1 MATRRR
7 STSNTITG
15 TVSDLQR
22 RVQYLQNVPRPT
34 RLANQVVTRNAIQP
48 RAVGSDQIAL
58 NAITNDQIAADA
70 IERENIAAGAV
81 STGQLNNGAVTNEK
95 LGPFAVDNDKLAD
108 AAVASRNMT
117 PNSVENA
124 SLQNGSVNFRT
135 VAVDAIGKQNMQNNS
150 VGTNELENGS
160 VNNSKLGSGSVGQ
173 SNLQSNSVGF
183 GQMQG
188 GAVGTSTLQTGAV
201 TRSKIGSGQVGTT
214 QIENRAVT
222 GLKIA
227 QGTVTTTNMNEG
239 TMQGI
244 ARRVGGGA
252 GIRREITN
260 AGSRLSALFGTA
272 SQQVARGNH
281 THGTGG
287 ASSWVRVVFPVGPA
301 GGYDLALR
309 GHTHTVNAT
318 SSSVKYKKNITR
330 YSLENPQKLLELSLV
345 KYKYKNSKR
354 INHEIVGREWV
365 YGYLAEEVKDLGL
378 GEVVTFD
385 RDGDVDGIQYD
396 MLSIY
401 VIELL
406 KQQQGQIESLQEE
419 LRRLRSD
426 NGN

>member
-1 MATRRR
+1 VATRRSSSR
-7 STSNTITG
+7 SSVTGAIT
-15 TVSDLQR
+15 DLQR
-22 RVQYLQNVPRPT
+22 RIRLLQTKPAPT
-34 RLANQVVTRNAIQP
+34 RLANQVVARSAIQP
-48 RAVGSDQIAL
+48 RAVSTDQIAL
-58 NAITNDQIAADA
+58 DAVTNDQIAADA
-70 IERENIAAGAV
+70 IKREQIDVGAV
-81 STGQLNNGAVTNEK
+81 GTAEIGNLAVTTAKLNDEAVVEDKIGPLAVTNSK
-95 LGPFAVDNDKLAD
+95 LQD
-108 AAVASRNMT
+108 AAVQLRNMT
-117 PNSVENA
+117 PNSVQNS
-124 SLQNGSVNFRT
+124 SLVTDSVNFRT
-135 VAVDAIGKQNMQNNS
+135 IATNAVGNENMLDNSVGNSEIQNNS
-150 VGTNELENGS
+150 VSQG
-160 VNNSKLGSGSVGQ
+160 KLRSD
-173 SNLQSNSVGF
+173 SVGF
-183 GQMQG
+183 GELQG
-188 GAVGTSTLQTGAV
+188 SSVGNSTLQNGAV
-201 TRSKIGSGQVGTT
+201 TRSKIGSGQVGTA

-227 QGTVTTTNMNEG
+227 EGTVATANINEG

-244 ARRVGGGA
+244 ARRVDGGA
-252 GIRREITN
+252 GITRGFTSRGVVVS
-260 AGSRLSALFGTA
+260 AAFGVGSQS
-272 SQQVARGNH
+272 VARGNH

-287 ASSWVRVVFPVGPA
+287 ASTWVRVVFPVGPA

-354 INHEIVGREWV
+354 FNHEIAGREWI
-365 YGYLAEEVKDLGL
+365 YGYLAEEVRDLGL

>member
-1 MATRRR
+1 
-7 STSNTITG
+7 
-15 TVSDLQR
+15 
-22 RVQYLQNVPRPT
+22 
-34 RLANQVVTRNAIQP
+34 
-48 RAVGSDQIAL
+48 VGSDQIAL

-160 VNNSKLGSGSVGQ
+160 VNNSKLGSGSVNQ

-188 GAVGTSTLQTGAV
+188 GAVGTSTLQNGAV
-201 TRSKIGSGQVGTT
+201 TRSKIGSGQVGTA

-227 QGTVTTTNMNEG
+227 EGTVATANINEG

-244 ARRVGGGA
+244 ARRVDGGA
-252 GIRREITN
+252 GITRGFTSRGVVVS
-260 AGSRLSALFGTA
+260 AAFGVGSQS
-272 SQQVARGNH
+272 VARGNH

-287 ASSWVRVVFPVGPA
+287 ASTWVRVVFPVGPA

-354 INHEIVGREWV
+354 FNHEIAGREWI
-365 YGYLAEEVKDLGL
+365 YGYLAEEVRDLGL